1 MGIRSPQIKRCASLQ
16 TVSKMIFCIGGR
28 ADPNGSAPFPS
39 AAGIIISLTSCGAR
53 STTEVSARTLAY
65 APASCAPFCVMDHC
79 YALIVHRLATF
90 QACNFDTFDCSFER
104 CIASHR
110 SQPTCFAALH
120 PKSQPPGRWPHRHSR
135 SVLCHFL
142 AH

>member
-1 MGIRSPQIKRCASLQ
+1 MRSPQIKRCASLQ

-28 ADPNGSAPFPS
+28 ADPDGSAPFPS

-104 CIASHR
+104 CIASHSPLVLPLYIPNPNHQVGGR
-110 SQPTCFAALH
+110 IVTLAASCATSWPTDD
-120 PKSQPPGRWPHRHSR
+120 S
-135 SVLCHFL
+135 
-142 AH
+142 